1 MNHPWC
7 AAALIAAVAA
17 MAACAPIAKRPP
29 APFTL
34 SYPESS
40 AANFPDHRRLA
51 EQVAPAYVRVTI
63 YDKGDGI
70 GPVDIEAQRVA
81 IASGILVDTRG
92 HLVTAAHIARDGSFG
107 ASIGTSDGGEHEGV
121 ILDVDP
127 ERELALIRIAP
138 FPGIEP
144 AVLGDSDALVRGE
157 LALAIGTPAM
167 IPGVVSL
174 GRVRIARRRTPLVY
188 GRYRVE
194 SGIELTMDVAS
205 GHSGGPVFNAQGK
218 VIGMVASYLL
228 GDTTKLPYV
237 SPGIAFAVPAKAIDA
252 YLREKLGQP
261 AGLSGRLQAAGPR
274 RSSSAGTAGGSK

>member
-1 MNHPWC
+1 MNHSPPASAAHPLGL
-7 AAALIAAVAA
+7 AAAVVLLAL
-17 MAACAPIAKRPP
+17 AACAPTAERQP

-34 SYPESS
+34 SYPDAS
-40 AANFPDHRRLA
+40 ADFPGHRRLA
-51 EQVAPAYVRVTI
+51 ERVAPAYVRVTI

-81 IASGILVDTRG
+81 VASGILVDERG
-92 HLVTAAHIARDGSFG
+92 HLVTAAHIARDESFG
-107 ASIGTSDGGEHEGV
+107 ASIGTADGGEHDGV

-138 FPGIEP
+138 FPGLEP

-157 LALAIGTPAM
+157 PALAIGTPGM
-167 IPGVVSL
+167 TPGVVSV
-174 GRVRIARRRTPLVY
+174 GRVRVARRRTPLDY

-194 SGIELTMDVAS
+194 SGIELTMEVAS

-228 GDTTKLPYV
+228 GDTTKRPYV

-261 AGLSGRLQAAGPR
+261 AAAGA
-274 RSSSAGTAGGSK
+274 SVAEAGAMLRVR